1 MRSKSSKSSK
11 TSRVTRVATTGTM
24 KRGGQGRATL
34 PITASKGREDRER
47 VKNRKLVGKLIENMN
62 DALESVVSGGYTKH
76 GFEPMARRRI
86 AELAASLP
94 LYEATVNTRYGSLS
108 PLVMTQRDGIQVD
121 RVALNLYIAEL
132 REDVKILPIGDMFET
147 LGGCTGTLPVYFTA
161 AEVGRVAEL
170 LGDRV
175 PIETQRQVR
184 RIVRWVKTRT
194 PAYIARLTDMYYEH
208 SIFNANNRL
217 RHRGAPKRGACHI
230 SNVSGGTGNAAG
242 RRTVKVRR

>member
-1 MRSKSSKSSK
+1 M
-11 TSRVTRVATTGTM
+11 TRVATAGTM

-47 VKNRKLVGKLIENMN
+47 VKNRKLVAKHIEHMN
-62 DALESVVSGGYTKH
+62 DALEFVGYTKH
-76 GFEPMARRRI
+76 GFTSVGRRRI

-94 LYEATVNTRYGSLS
+94 LYEATINTRYGSLS
-108 PLVMTQRDGIQVD
+108 PLVMTLDYEGIQVD
-121 RVALNLYIAEL
+121 RVALNLYTAEL
-132 REDVKILPIGDMFET
+132 REYVKILPIRDMFEM
-147 LGGCTGTLPVYFTA
+147 LGGCTGTLPVYFQA

-175 PIETQRQVR
+175 PPETQRQVR

-194 PAYIARLTDMYYEH
+194 PAYIARLIDMYYEH
-208 SIFNANNRL
+208 SSLNAKNRL
-217 RHRGAPKRGACHI
+217 SIHGGAPKRRTCHI
-230 SNVSGGTGNAAG
+230 SNASSQGTGNVAG